1 MYNVK
6 TRKNKR
12 INMRKRYSFRFG
24 NDFEEL
30 LNKAKK
36 RLYEEN
42 KHLFGSLDDIT
53 KTKTIEFIIRMYAN
67 KKI

>member
-1 MYNVK
+1 
-6 TRKNKR
+6 
-12 INMRKRYSFRFG
+12 MRKRYSFRFG

-42 KHLFGSLDDIT
+42 KHLFGSLNDIT
-53 KTKTIEFIIRMYAN
+53 KTKTIEFIVRMYAN

>member
-1 MYNVK
+1 MLK
-6 TRKNKR
+6 QKK
-12 INMRKRYSFRFG
+12 IKGIDMRKRYSFRFG

-42 KHLFGSLDDIT
+42 KHLFGSLNDIT
-53 KTKTIEFIIRMYAN
+53 KTKTIEFIVRMYAN